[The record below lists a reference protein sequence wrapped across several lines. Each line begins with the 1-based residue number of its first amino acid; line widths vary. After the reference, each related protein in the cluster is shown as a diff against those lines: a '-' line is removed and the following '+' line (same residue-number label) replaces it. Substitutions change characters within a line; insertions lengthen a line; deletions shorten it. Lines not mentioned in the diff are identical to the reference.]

1 MDNFCTLRKVFS
13 RLLRKVYDINKSNKE
28 KKFFI
33 LKNLGLSGSGLDP
46 DSGSGSRFSKI
57 TRSGSE
63 LSEYRSETL
72 IDS

>member
-1 MDNFCTLRKVFS
+1 MTS
-13 RLLRKVYDINKSNKE
+13 ISQT
-28 KKFFI
+28 KKKNFFI

-63 LSEYRSETL
+63 FSEYRSETL